1 MYPIPS
7 KVILFLL
14 IILAFVLPACREKRD
29 DNRQLQVRNDMNHE
43 VQPQREIIK
52 FGIISGYN
60 PRVMIEGY
68 QPVMDYLSKKTPY
81 KFELKLGKTYED
93 AVLDLCSDEAQ
104 IAFLS
109 ALTYLEAHKQ
119 CNAVPILRSLNDEGK
134 PFYRSVIIVRDT
146 SAIKTL
152 QDLRGHS
159 FAFASFHST
168 SGNLIPRYYLFQ
180 AGISLSDFSH
190 YENLWHHDSVARAV
204 LQGKFDAG
212 AVKDAVGYRYQEK
225 GLHILYVSDPI
236 PSMPIVVRPDCD
248 PQLLAS
254 LRKVLLEIDPHDL
267 VQQSSEESWNNEF
280 RYGFI
285 ETSDADYNDIRILVN
300 DAPKQC
306 GGSCHPDIRL

>member
-1 MYPIPS
+1 MHPIPS
-7 KVILFLL
+7 KALPFLL
-14 IILAFVLPACREKRD
+14 MMLGFVLPACGEKD
-29 DNRQLQVRNDMNHE
+29 SDNRQLQVSDDMNHQ
-43 VQPQREIIK
+43 VQLKKQIVK

-60 PRVMIEGY
+60 PRVMIEEY
-68 QPVMDYLSKKTPY
+68 QPVMDYLRKTPY
-81 KFELKLGKTYED
+81 HFELKLGKTYED
-93 AVLDLCSDEAQ
+93 AVLDLCSGEAQ

-119 CNAVPILRSLNDEGK
+119 CSAVPILRSLNEDGE
-134 PFYRSVIIVRDT
+134 PSYRSVTIVRDT
-146 SAIKTL
+146 SGIKSL
-152 QDLRGHS
+152 QDLRGRS

-180 AGISLSDFSH
+180 AGISLSDFSD

-212 AVKDAVGYRYQEK
+212 AVKDAVGYQYRKK

-254 LRKVLLEIDPHDL
+254 VKAALLNIDSDDL
-267 VQQSSEESWNNEF
+267 SSVKGWNNEF

-285 ETSDADYNDIRILVN
+285 ETSDADYNDIRKLLN